1 MPNETVATGQ
11 TALVTGAS
19 SGIGLELAR
28 LFAAGG
34 YGLVLVA
41 RSGGRLEELASELRS
56 RHGVAVRVMAA
67 DLARPESPAGLVR
80 ELDQAGMEGSGL
92 VSGPIKVMAAATVAR
107 AGYEGFRAGTRIVVP
122 GLINRL
128 VVQSL
133 RISPRRLVTRIV
145 RGMQQRRH

>member
-1 MPNETVATGQ
+1 MPNEMLATGQ

-56 RHGVAVRVMAA
+56 RHGVAVRMMAA
-67 DLARPESPAGLVR
+67 DLARPESPEELVR
-80 ELDQAGMEGSGL
+80 ELEQAGVAGGGL
-92 VSGPIKVMAAATVAR
+92 VYNTSLGHL
-107 AGYEGFRAGTRIVVP
+107 VP
-122 GLINRL
+122 L
-128 VVQSL
+128 
-133 RISPRRLVTRIV
+133 PP
-145 RGMQQRRH
+145 

>member
-1 MPNETVATGQ
+1 MDPGGRNKTV
-11 TALVTGAS
+11 LITGAS

-67 DLARPESPAGLVR
+67 DLARPESPEELVR
-80 ELDQAGMEGSGL
+80 ELEQAGVAVDVL
-92 VSGPIKVMAAATVAR
+92 VNNAGFATFGPFAET
-107 AGYEGFRAGTRIVVP
+107 E
-122 GLINRL
+122 L
-128 VVQSL
+128 
-133 RISPRRLVTRIV
+133 
-145 RGMQQRRH
+145 